1 MEKSDPIF
9 RIVAVNST
17 NAHHVGTVFR
27 SIYGENFPVKD
38 VYQPDILLREIGAG
52 RLISGLALDANEL
65 PAGYIS
71 MFKVAP
77 NPRLWEA
84 GNVVVVPRYGQ
95 TDVSSRLV
103 RYCFE
108 LVTDRRVEADGIF
121 SEAVCCHYF
130 SQLNTAKL
138 GMMDCGIELDQLD
151 GNSFKDGKSNK
162 AGTARVSCVINF
174 MEITDPSEPEY
185 VPVPYDEMVRRLTAP
200 LRPRVLVPST
210 AMLPAQGATHQQE
223 MYYASARTWKVAVPA
238 VGGDWAVAVADI
250 LNEAVKRDVIS
261 LQVTIN
267 MACPSIGAAVT
278 VLREKGFFF
287 GGVVPRWFG
296 TDGLLM
302 QKLFGS
308 KTDYDATKLYT
319 KTARELLAFIRSDRE
334 AVSQR

>member
-1 MEKSDPIF
+1 MEKSDPFF
-9 RIVAVNST
+9 RIVAVNPT

-27 SIYGENFPVKD
+27 SIYGESFPVKD
-38 VYQPDILLREIGAG
+38 VYQPDILLREIAAE
-52 RLISGLALDANEL
+52 RLISGLALDEAGL

-71 MFKVAP
+71 IFKVAP

-84 GNVVVVPRYGQ
+84 GNVVVVPSYAH

-103 RYCFE
+103 RYCFDM
-108 LVTDRRVEADGIF
+108 VTGRKIDADGIF

-151 GNSFKDGKSNK
+151 GNSFMDGKSNK
-162 AGTARVSCVINF
+162 AETARVSCVINF
-174 MEITDPSEPEY
+174 LEVTDPTEPEY
-185 VPVPYDEMVRRLTAP
+185 VPAPYAEMVLQLTAP

-210 AMLPAQGATHQQE
+210 ARLPAEGSTCQE
-223 MYYASARTWKVAVPA
+223 EKYYASARTWKVAVPT
-238 VGGDWAVAVADI
+238 VGNDWSAIVADM
-250 LNEAVKRDVIS
+250 LTEAAKRKAVS
-261 LQVTIN
+261 LQVTLN
-267 MACPSIGAAVT
+267 MACPHIGAAVT

-287 GGVVPRWFG
+287 GGVIPRWFG

-308 KTDYDATKLYT
+308 ETDYDETKLYT
-319 KTARELLAFIRSDRE
+319 KTARDLLAFIRSDRE
-334 AVSQR
+334 AVHGR